1 MTHKRRAAVGR
12 RAVLGLAA
20 GISAVLTLSAC
31 AGGGNP
37 LETPTGSAPAAE
49 GSSTPVVVGS
59 ADFPESQT
67 IAEIYAG
74 ALNAAGIEATTKL
87 SIGTREIY
95 VRALQDG
102 SIDLIPDYSGNLLGY
117 LDPANTVVEADQI
130 LAALP
135 EKLPEGLGVLEAAEA
150 QNKDAM
156 VVTAATAEEYGLTS
170 ITDLAEVC
178 GELTLGAPAEFAERP
193 YGLPGLKEKYGCEF
207 KSFEPINDGGGA
219 ITLQALI
226 SDQIQVADIFTTTP
240 SIEDNGLVVLE
251 DPENNWLAQQVL
263 PLVKEDRID
272 DAAAEALNRV
282 SGMLTTEDLISLNR
296 AVSGDQKQNPKD
308 AAADWLREK
317 GITS

>member
-1 MTHKRRAAVGR
+1 
-12 RAVLGLAA
+12 
-20 GISAVLTLSAC
+20 
-31 AGGGNP
+31 
-37 LETPTGSAPAAE
+37 
-49 GSSTPVVVGS
+49 
-59 ADFPESQT
+59 
-67 IAEIYAG
+67 
-74 ALNAAGIEATTKL
+74 
-87 SIGTREIY
+87 
-95 VRALQDG
+95 
-102 SIDLIPDYSGNLLGY
+102 
-117 LDPANTVVEADQI
+117 
-130 LAALP
+130 
-135 EKLPEGLGVLEAAEA
+135 
-150 QNKDAM
+150 

-296 AVSGDQKQNPKD
+296 AVSGDRKQNPKD